1 MHTRVDFKNTE
12 LNECQNTKKT
22 TCCKILFIGN
32 SGKGKIIDTLTKG
45 SKETIK
51 CKGQKKRQRMR
62 ELFSSL
68 AVTVVPRCIKLQKLL
83 KWST

>member
-1 MHTRVDFKNTE
+1 MDFKNTE

-22 TCCKILFIGN
+22 TCCKILFIWN

-51 CKGQKKRQRMR
+51 CKGQEETSKD
-62 ELFSSL
+62 EGIIL
-68 AVTVVPRCIKLQKLL
+68 
-83 KWST
+83 